1 MFKEAILFNV
11 LYNESIE
18 QNLGGFFP
26 DKTSETIV
34 MHKMTTDQASCE
46 YMLISKTKGGG
57 AETGAF

>member
-1 MFKEAILFNV
+1 MYCTINSLNRTWV
-11 LYNESIE
+11 
-18 QNLGGFFP
+18 GFFS

-57 AETGAF
+57 AET

>member
-1 MFKEAILFNV
+1 MY

-46 YMLISKTKGGG
+46 YICWFLKQKGEEQKHELFKTLK
-57 AETGAF
+57 F

>member
-1 MFKEAILFNV
+1 MYCTINPL
-11 LYNESIE
+11 
-18 QNLGGFFP
+18 QNLGGFFS

-57 AETGAF
+57 AET